1 MDVRQLQYFVSVAE
15 KEHISKAAESLY
27 ISQPTL
33 SLAIR
38 RLENELGVS
47 LFDRTGRNIKLN
59 EYGRIFYAEVKLALE
74 HIDTACRNLAECKGI
89 NDNRISIISPSLFM
103 FQGMMDKIYELYPNV
118 LISRIDSSMITK
130 SEEIAYKLISGD
142 VDICITM
149 RNVRDSGIETIPLKE
164 EQMYALVSRNHPLA
178 GRTEISLTDLTNE
191 RFVANM
197 KGSIVRECLD
207 NLFAQVDITPN
218 IAYETYSD
226 KDIWLSVASGKYI
239 SVVPSMSTVGI
250 SIPDVIAIP
259 IDSNVK
265 KPVLNLYYHQGT
277 KMRAMV
283 MTIVRLISAY
293 FTEEYGTLTDR
304 T

>member
-1 MDVRQLQYFVSVAE
+1 MDVRQLKYFVSVAE

-38 RLENELGVS
+38 RLETELGVS
-47 LFDRTGRNIKLN
+47 LFDRTGRNVKLN
-59 EYGRIFYAEVKLALE
+59 EYGKIFYNEIKIALD
-74 HIDTACRNLAECKGI
+74 HYDTACKNLAEYKGI

-103 FQGMMDKIYELYPNV
+103 FKGMMDKIYELYPNV

-130 SEEIAYKLISGD
+130 SEEIVYKLINGD
-142 VDICITM
+142 VDMCITM
-149 RNVRDSGIETIPLKE
+149 RNVQDNAIEAIPLKE
-164 EQMYALVSRNHPLA
+164 EPMFALVSKNHPLA
-178 GRTEISLTDLTNE
+178 SRKEISLNDVTNE
-191 RFVANM
+191 RLVANM

-207 NLFAQVDITPN
+207 NLFAQLDIMPN

-239 SVVPSMSTVGI
+239 SVVPSMSTLGI

-259 IDSNVK
+259 VDSNVK
-265 KPVLNLYYHQGT
+265 KPVLNLYYHKGT
-277 KMRAMV
+277 KMRGMV
-283 MTIVRLISAY
+283 MTIVRLITSY
-293 FTEEYGTLTDR
+293 FIDEYGPIEE
-304 T
+304 